1 MHCSGLHV
9 TSKAALFDGVMVTV
23 SDLTARGF
31 AVTATASFKPVLTF
45 RNFSLRCDQSNPQ
58 ISFETPWDWECAQGK
73 RFAVITNNSFLRYQ
87 LIACMSGLVS
97 PFSGDILGDSVIS
110 WPVGG
115 EGGLDRKLRIS
126 HAVNFLLTVYS
137 DCLDQSLVSIQEFWE
152 ILADVDIEP
161 DLVIKQLSR
170 DQRDYFSMALSVLFS
185 FDCYLIPK
193 TRFLM
198 SKPAIL
204 LKELLLKQL
213 DGKILFTTSIN
224 AQFQYE
230 FCTDGLV
237 LGPLG
242 QILYLG
248 ELSKALQWAGD
259 NLSGL
264 DKSDTEA
271 DTFEIGLNLR
281 NSESDPLG
289 G

>member
-1 MHCSGLHV
+1 
-9 TSKAALFDGVMVTV
+9 
-23 SDLTARGF
+23 
-31 AVTATASFKPVLTF
+31 
-45 RNFSLRCDQSNPQ
+45 
-58 ISFETPWDWECAQGK
+58 
-73 RFAVITNNSFLRYQ
+73 
-87 LIACMSGLVS
+87 
-97 PFSGDILGDSVIS
+97 
-110 WPVGG
+110 
-115 EGGLDRKLRIS
+115 
-126 HAVNFLLTVYS
+126 
-137 DCLDQSLVSIQEFWE
+137 
-152 ILADVDIEP
+152 
-161 DLVIKQLSR
+161 
-170 DQRDYFSMALSVLFS
+170 
-185 FDCYLIPK
+185 
-193 TRFLM
+193 M
-198 SKPAIL
+198 SKPATL

-264 DKSDTEA
+264 DKSDAEA
-271 DTFEIGLNLR
+271 DTFEMSLNLR